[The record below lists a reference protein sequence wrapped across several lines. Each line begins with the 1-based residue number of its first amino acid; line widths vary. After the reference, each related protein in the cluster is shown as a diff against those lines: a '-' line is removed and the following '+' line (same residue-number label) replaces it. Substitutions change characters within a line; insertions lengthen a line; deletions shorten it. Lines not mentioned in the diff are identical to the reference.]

1 MTIKVCGINDVS
13 NYEKVRELEIN
24 MIGLNFYPKSK
35 RYVTDKNMIK
45 STRMNKSIVGVF
57 VDEDMDIIKSLHDQ
71 YQFEYIQ
78 CHGHES
84 VQKCKAIQELTKII
98 KVFSISEVEDFQEC
112 KDFLFA
118 DLFLFDTMTKE
129 YGGSGL
135 KFDWDLLDH
144 YKEEIPFLLAGG
156 ISNIDI
162 SSIKQIDHPEFLGI
176 DINSK
181 YEITPGIKDINM
193 IDTLLNNINQ

>member
-13 NYEKVRELEIN
+13 NYETVRKLEIDL
-24 MIGLNFYPKSK
+24 IGFNFYPESK
-35 RYVTDKNMIK
+35 RYVTDQNIIKASRKNK
-45 STRMNKSIVGVF
+45 GLVGVF
-57 VDEDMDIIKSLHDQ
+57 VDEHIDIIRSLHDQ
-71 YQFEYIQ
+71 YQFDYIQ

-84 VQKCKAIQELTKII
+84 VQKCQAIQEMTKII
-98 KVFSISEVEDFQEC
+98 KVFSISEAVDFQQC

-118 DLFLFDTMTKE
+118 DLFLFDTKAKQ

-135 KFDWDLLDH
+135 KFDWDLLDY
-144 YKEEIPFLLAGG
+144 YKEDIPFLLAGG
-156 ISNIDI
+156 ISNNDI
-162 SSIKQIDHPEFLGI
+162 NAIKQITHPQFIGI

-193 IDTLLNNINQ
+193 IETLINNFNQ